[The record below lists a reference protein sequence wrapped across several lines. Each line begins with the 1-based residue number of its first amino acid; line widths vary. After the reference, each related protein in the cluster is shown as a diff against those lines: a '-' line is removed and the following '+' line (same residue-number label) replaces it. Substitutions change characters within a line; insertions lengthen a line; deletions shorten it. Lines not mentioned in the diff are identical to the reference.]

1 MLCQWNVKCPGRQFL
16 QSQGFITTC
25 LVFLSQ
31 EQFREIAP
39 TANVLEDGFY
49 ANKENLS
56 NIDRTIQ
63 THGPQTLISNRQHKR
78 RHKNKQ
84 LKTRSPVQSLEVSAV
99 LLTQSKY
106 Q

>member
-1 MLCQWNVKCPGRQFL
+1 MSNVQVVSFFRVRVS
-16 QSQGFITTC
+16 SQHVFG
-25 LVFLSQ
+25 FLSQ

-49 ANKENLS
+49 
-56 NIDRTIQ
+56 
-63 THGPQTLISNRQHKR
+63 GPQTLISNRQHKR
-78 RHKNKQ
+78 RRKNKQ

>member
-49 ANKENLS
+49 
-56 NIDRTIQ
+56 
-63 THGPQTLISNRQHKR
+63 GPQTLISNRQHKR

>member
-1 MLCQWNVKCPGRQFL
+1 MSNVQVVSFFRVRVS
-16 QSQGFITTC
+16 SQHVFG
-25 LVFLSQ
+25 FLSQ